1 MRRKGWGGETDPVIE
16 VERRRRPGVAFA
28 GFVVASALQVAVVVA
43 YRAGYLADAG
53 WRGGEYAYAFIGI
66 AVGSIVLGGVLKLLG
81 PPWRS
86 VGTGVLLAGT
96 VGFAIVVAVFVS
108 VLVAL
113 SQWGSG

>member
-1 MRRKGWGGETDPVIE
+1 M
-16 VERRRRPGVAFA
+16 AFA
-28 GFVVASALQVAVVVA
+28 GYVVPVAMEVAVVA
-43 YRAGYLADAG
+43 ALRTGYFADAG

-96 VGFAIVVAVFVS
+96 VGFAVVVAVFVS

-113 SQWGSG
+113 SRWGAG